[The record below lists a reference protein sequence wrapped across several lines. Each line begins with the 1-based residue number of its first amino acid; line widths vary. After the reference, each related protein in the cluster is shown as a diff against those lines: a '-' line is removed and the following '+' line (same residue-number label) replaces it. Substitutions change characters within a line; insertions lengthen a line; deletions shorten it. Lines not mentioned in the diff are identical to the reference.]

1 MEYKGLSL
9 LYIYLLYIFDFMI
22 YIFFAYFLQNYFN
35 SGLPL
40 FKFLKKFFSLNTNIN
55 IYKKLRSNCDNNKKN
70 NLKKEK
76 SNEICKKK
84 N

>member
-9 LYIYLLYIFDFMI
+9 FYIYLLYIFDFII
-22 YIFFAYFLQNYFN
+22 YIISAYFLQNYFN

-40 FKFLKKFFSLNTNIN
+40 LKFLKKCFSLNTNLRNIN
-55 IYKKLRSNCDNNKKN
+55 DRNINKD
-70 NLKKEK
+70 NLKKEN

-84 N
+84 YKINIK